1 MLSRAL
7 GAARRPA
14 FTRKL
19 VATVTRASSTVTLP
33 ADSNQALGIAQ
44 YAKDF
49 IGGKYGDDIDD
60 HVWLRIE
67 QFHTDSVMC
76 GISALA
82 LKTNAPTVLREES
95 LAYPDSNGATVFG
108 SAAKCAPEKAICANA
123 SAVREWDSNGTVFG
137 YNPNIPGHIA
147 GEFGHNDFYPVV
159 LAAAQVTGKIDGKT
173 ALKAMI
179 CLDEIRGRLAE
190 VFSLKSYK
198 IDHVVHGAI
207 GSAAVYGALLGA
219 SAEEIE
225 SAIGMTLAHYV
236 PFRAIRAGKQLSD
249 SKGASAA
256 ISTEAAVLSMR
267 RAMRGFI
274 GPRDIFRNPEAIFR
288 FFEPTTGTTAS
299 KDNVD
304 ITLGNKVRW
313 GVGPSPFN
321 LVLSHSGAD
330 FAVCGM
336 HFKLGLYEH
345 QSAGA
350 LEAIITALVQNP
362 EFAAGGLEAIENINI
377 VAYEP
382 AFGIIGDP
390 AKKDP
395 KTRQSADHSMAFIVS
410 RILVKALQAGKVPST
425 MDEAWMELMLSPYD
439 YGKDALYDEATRSLM
454 AKITFAHGGPDYDAK
469 YPDGIPT
476 SLDISLKGGGKI
488 SSGLVMYPS
497 GHARNTSANLARILE
512 HKNRLLGDLVFPDR
526 PAVDGFVQRL
536 VGMKSLSAAEV
547 CDVYNFDWGRMQ
559 DHPCID

>member
-1 MLSRAL
+1 
-7 GAARRPA
+7 
-14 FTRKL
+14 
-19 VATVTRASSTVTLP
+19 
-33 ADSNQALGIAQ
+33 
-44 YAKDF
+44 
-49 IGGKYGDDIDD
+49 
-60 HVWLRIE
+60 
-67 QFHTDSVMC
+67 
-76 GISALA
+76 
-82 LKTNAPTVLREES
+82 
-95 LAYPDSNGATVFG
+95 
-108 SAAKCAPEKAICANA
+108 
-123 SAVREWDSNGTVFG
+123 
-137 YNPNIPGHIA
+137 
-147 GEFGHNDFYPVV
+147 
-159 LAAAQVTGKIDGKT
+159 
-173 ALKAMI
+173 MI

-219 SAEEIE
+219 SVEEIE
-225 SAIGMTLAHYV
+225 SAIGMAVAHYI

-267 RAMRGFI
+267 RAMRGFV

-288 FFEPTTGTTAS
+288 FFEPTTGATAS
-299 KDNVD
+299 QDNVD
-304 ITLGNKVRW
+304 IALSNKVRW

-321 LVLSHSGAD
+321 LVLSHSGSD

-350 LEAIITALVQNP
+350 LEGLISALVHNP
-362 EFAAGGLEAIENINI
+362 ELVSGGADAIDNINI

-410 RILVKALQAGKVPST
+410 RILVKALQAGKVPAG
-425 MDEAWMELMLSPYD
+425 MDAAWMELMLSPYD
-439 YGKDALYDEATRSLM
+439 YGKDALYDPATRALM
-454 AKITFAHGGPDYDAK
+454 AKISFSHGGPEYDAK

-476 SLDISLKGGGKI
+476 QIDISLKGGKKI
-488 SSGLVMYPS
+488 SSGMVMYPS
-497 GHARNTSANLARILE
+497 GHARNTSADLKQILA
-512 HKNRLLGDLVFPDR
+512 HKNRMLGDIVFPDR
-526 PAVDGFVQRL
+526 AAVDSFVDRL
-536 VGMKSLSAAEV
+536 VKMKSLSAAEV
-547 CDVYNFDWGRMQ
+547 GSIYQFDWAKVRSH
-559 DHPCID
+559 DCIDG